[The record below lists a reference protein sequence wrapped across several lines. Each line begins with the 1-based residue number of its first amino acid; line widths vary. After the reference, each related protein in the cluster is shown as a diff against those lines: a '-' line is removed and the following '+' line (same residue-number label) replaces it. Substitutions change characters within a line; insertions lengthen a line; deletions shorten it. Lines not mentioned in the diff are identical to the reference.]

1 MQRGEK
7 MRVKDKAQF
16 VLGITDIIMSIA
28 LSVITIIQHKE
39 DKLIVTVFVLF
50 CGMMALSNGIETK
63 KQRKRKEEE
72 YKQMIAFWYG
82 EDDEENG

>member
-1 MQRGEK
+1 

-39 DKLIVTVFVLF
+39 DKLIVVVFVLF
-50 CGMMALSNGIETK
+50 CGIIALSNGIEAK
-63 KQRKRKEEE
+63 EQRRRKEEE
-72 YKQMIAFWYG
+72 YRQMIAFWYG

>member
-7 MRVKDKAQF
+7 MRVKDKVQF

-39 DKLIVTVFVLF
+39 DKLIVAVFVLF
-50 CGMMALSNGIETK
+50 CGIMALSNGIETK
-63 KQRKRKEEE
+63 KQCRKKEEE

-82 EDDEENG
+82 EDDEEND

>member
-1 MQRGEK
+1 
-7 MRVKDKAQF
+7 MRVKDKAQL
-16 VLGITDIIMSIA
+16 VLGIIDI
-28 LSVITIIQHKE
+28 LLGTTVSVLAIIQHKE

-50 CGMMALSNGIETK
+50 CGIIALSNGIETK
-63 KQRKRKEEE
+63 KQRRKKEDE